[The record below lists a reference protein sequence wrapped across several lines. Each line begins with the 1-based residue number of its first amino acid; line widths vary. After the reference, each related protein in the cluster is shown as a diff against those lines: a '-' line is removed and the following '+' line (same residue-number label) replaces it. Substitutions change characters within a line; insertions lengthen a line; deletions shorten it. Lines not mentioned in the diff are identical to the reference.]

1 MPGGIFLLQRVG
13 IMAEDPSVSRTDQ
26 TGNQDYQRNLAIS
39 LVSSLGIEAAM
50 HTCQSN
56 GWDGVLKWV
65 VALRET
71 GERNTGRP

>member
-1 MPGGIFLLQRVG
+1 
-13 IMAEDPSVSRTDQ
+13 MAEDSSVSQIDQ
-26 TGNQDYQRNLAIS
+26 TGNHDYQRNLAIS
-39 LVSSLGIEAAM
+39 LVSSLGIEAAA
-50 HTCQSN
+50 HTCQAN